1 MLENPRLR
9 MGYSLLAFSLLLA
22 GDAWRFAFGWWV
34 FGAAAILLTLASA
47 WLLWRQRSRWS
58 LIGMP
63 LPLLLFL
70 ALAIASLFWSHYTA
84 ATALG
89 LTTTWMIVVN
99 AAALAVT
106 LTWAEI
112 LRSLGIVLRV
122 VLGLSLVFELFV
134 SLVVRD
140 RVLPL
145 FGQPGVDYES
155 YERIPGILMWSRNEL
170 FQVFDN
176 GRIQGILGNA
186 NSLGFLALLALI
198 VFGIQLA
205 SKRVSTF
212 WGVAWLLVATATL
225 LMTKSATVTVAAVG
239 VAAVLLAALLV
250 RRARTLGGRRIIYL
264 VSIGALALAAILAFV
279 LRSQILGLLGKSAD
293 LTGRFGI
300 WQSVSELIQQRPAFG
315 WGWVSYWVPWA
326 EPFNDLAT
334 HAGIRQLQAHNTWLD
349 VAFQLGFVGLIVF
362 IALVGAALVKAWQ
375 HAVDRPQEAPGRPL
389 KHHAITLLPLL
400 VLVAL
405 VVQSFA
411 ESRLITE
418 YGFALLIIVAIKTKR
433 RELV

>member
-9 MGYSLLAFSLLLA
+9 IGYSILAFSLLLA
-22 GDAWRFAFGWWV
+22 GDAWRFTLGWWV
-34 FGAAAILLTLASA
+34 FGALAILVMIFSA
-47 WLLWRQRSRWS
+47 WLLWRQRNRWN

-63 LPLLLFL
+63 MPLVLFL
-70 ALAIASLFWSHYTA
+70 ALATASIFWSRYPE

-89 LTTTWMIVVN
+89 LTTTWIIVVS
-99 AAALAVT
+99 AAGLAVT

-112 LRSLGIVLRV
+112 LRSLGIVLRL
-122 VLGLSLVFELFV
+122 VLGLSLLFELFV
-134 SLVVRD
+134 SVVVRD
-140 RVLPL
+140 RVLPI
-145 FGQPGVDYES
+145 FGQPGVDYDS
-155 YERIPGILMWSRNEL
+155 YKRIPGILMWSRNEL

-198 VFGIQLA
+198 VWSIQLA
-205 SKRVSTF
+205 SKKVTKR
-212 WGVAWLLVATATL
+212 WGIAWLLVAVATL
-225 LMTKSATVTVAAVG
+225 LMTKSATVMVALAG
-239 VAAVLLAALLV
+239 VAAVLLVALLV
-250 RRARTLGGRRIIYL
+250 RRARTGKGRLFVYL
-264 VSIGALALAAILAFV
+264 LSAAALCGAVVMGVV
-279 LRSQILGLLGKSAD
+279 LRSQVLGLLGKSSD

-300 WQSVSELIQQRPAFG
+300 WQSVMDLTQQRPAFG

-389 KHHAITLLPLL
+389 RHHAITLLPLL
-400 VLVAL
+400 MLVAL